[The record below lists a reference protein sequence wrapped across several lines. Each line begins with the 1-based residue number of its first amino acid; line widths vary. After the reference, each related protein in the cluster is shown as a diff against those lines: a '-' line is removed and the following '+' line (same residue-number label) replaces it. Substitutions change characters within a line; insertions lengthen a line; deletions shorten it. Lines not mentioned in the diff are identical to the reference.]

1 MKRIVAA
8 VSCVLLLGAVGCS
21 KKDKASAQA
30 SNDPAPAGASA
41 APAASVAD
49 SQIPTEED
57 YEEEAAQKVTAQNM
71 DDQLDKLEK
80 EINQ

>member
-1 MKRIVAA
+1 MNRTLALGCA
-8 VSCVLLLGAVGCS
+8 LLLFGAVGCS
-21 KKDKASAQA
+21 KKDKSNASPTSALA
-30 SNDPAPAGASA
+30 SASA
-41 APAASVAD
+41 AAPADSVAD

-80 EINQ
+80 EIGQ